1 MNKEDFY
8 YIQWFT
14 SEDAFI
20 EGYLAK
26 SQIEGIYKD
35 PLTGKA
41 IIALKSDS
49 IIRII
54 IRIEKSYEDTLI
66 DLFNESIPNNS
77 ISR

>member
-1 MNKEDFY
+1 MNKKDFI

-14 SEDAFI
+14 SKNIFI

-35 PLTGKA
+35 SLTGKA

-49 IIRII
+49 I

>member
-1 MNKEDFY
+1 MNKKDFY

-14 SEDAFI
+14 SEDTFI

-49 IIRII
+49 S

>member
-1 MNKEDFY
+1 MNKKDFY

-14 SEDAFI
+14 SRDTFM

-26 SQIEGIYKD
+26 SQIEGIYKE

-49 IIRII
+49 I

>member
-1 MNKEDFY
+1 MNKKDFY

-14 SEDAFI
+14 SGDTFI

-49 IIRII
+49 S
-54 IRIEKSYEDTLI
+54 IRIEKSYEDALI